1 MTPLV
6 FNADDF
12 GLSPSVNRSI
22 AECARAGL
30 MKSASLFVTHSAA
43 GDALSAVAALAEP
56 IGLGLHFCLTSGRAV
71 SPPGAIP
78 LLVGPDGRFR
88 HGFLS
93 LARLLASRRRDEAAR
108 QIRLEFDAQLAR
120 FGELLPPAL
129 KGAVDHIDS
138 HQHIHVFP
146 PITSLLADAARR
158 GGLTLRVPSEPVVS
172 AGRLF
177 RPPLLFHAKGYA
189 KKRILDHF
197 LAKSRRSE
205 NFGLSPVYFGIV
217 DSGRMNISAVRAIL
231 GALSA
236 GGIAAGNR
244 PIEINLHPWKTA
256 GEENLV
262 PEEASAADRA
272 FARSHRREE
281 EYNLLTKHAPQ
292 IRAEMSDLGICAS
305 RFNEPG

>member
-1 MTPLV
+1 MIPLV

-30 MKSASLFVTHSAA
+30 MKSVSLFITHSAA
-43 GDALSAVAALAEP
+43 EDALARLAAIDEP

-71 SPPGAIP
+71 SPPDAIP
-78 LLVGPDGRFR
+78 LLAVPDGRFR

-93 LARLLASRRRDEAAR
+93 LARLLCSSRRDEAIR
-108 QIRLEFDAQLAR
+108 QIRLEFDAQYNR
-120 FGELLPPAL
+120 FGELLPPTL
-129 KGAVDHIDS
+129 KERVDHLDS

-158 GGLTLRVPSEPVVS
+158 GRLTMRVPSEPLLSV
-172 AGRLF
+172 GRLL

-189 KKRILDHF
+189 KKRILDYY
-197 LAKSRRSE
+197 LAKSRSGG
-205 NFGLSPVYFGIV
+205 NFAAAPVYFGII
-217 DSGRMNISAVRAIL
+217 DSGRMNVSAVDAIL
-231 GALSA
+231 RAFSKR
-236 GGIAAGNR
+236 GIPGKNR

-262 PEEASAADRA
+262 PEEASASDRA
-272 FARSHRREE
+272 FARSCRREE
-281 EYNLLTKHAPQ
+281 EYDLLIKHAPQ
-292 IRAEMSDLGICAS
+292 IQAQLLDLGIRAS
-305 RFNEPG
+305 RFNSPG